1 MGSRNGKPFFRAEMV
16 GSLLRPPRLL
26 EARDRFGRGE
36 ISRAELWDIENDA
49 IGEAAKLQ
57 EEIGFEVVTDG
68 EFRRSVWWF
77 DFINALGGIEIREPD
92 KRSGF
97 SGVGSGEW
105 EYYPKTV
112 RTVAKL
118 SRAGD
123 IMAPEYKALVQR
135 TSKTGKVTIPSPSRI
150 HFHGGRASVSRTVY
164 PDTEEFWAD
173 VVEIYRG
180 EIAALEAAGCRYVQI
195 DDPMLTYFLDERLR
209 ANVCEIGEDP
219 DRLIRKY
226 VEVLNACVSKRRS
239 DTAVGVHLCRG
250 NSRSTWMAEG
260 SYERI
265 AETVFG
271 GLDFDAFFLE
281 YDDPR
286 SGGFEPLR
294 FLPKGKIAVLGL
306 ITTKRPDLER
316 RDEIER
322 RIDAAARFVS
332 RTDLA
337 ISPQCGFASNVEGN
351 IITFDDQ
358 VRKLELVVSTAREV
372 WGTA

>member
-1 MGSRNGKPFFRAEMV
+1 M
-16 GSLLRPPRLL
+16 
-26 EARDRFGRGE
+26 
-36 ISRAELWDIENDA
+36 
-49 IGEAAKLQ
+49 
-57 EEIGFEVVTDG
+57 
-68 EFRRSVWWF
+68 
-77 DFINALGGIEIREPD
+77 
-92 KRSGF
+92 
-97 SGVGSGEW
+97 
-105 EYYPKTV
+105 
-112 RTVAKL
+112 
-118 SRAGD
+118 
-123 IMAPEYKALVQR
+123 
-135 TSKTGKVTIPSPSRI
+135 
-150 HFHGGRASVSRTVY
+150 
-164 PDTEEFWAD
+164 EEFWAD